1 MMDRLRAWLTEEQEG
16 LSGDRDTL
24 QLAVAALLMEAA
36 HVDGPLGAQERA
48 AVQRLLERKFG
59 LSAAASRALAE
70 SGERQAERSA
80 QLFGFTRTI
89 NERVARE
96 RRVELIEMLWEVA
109 YADGAL
115 DPLEDAMLRQ
125 VGGLIDVA
133 DAERGAARQRV
144 MKPLGIAEAQ

>member
-1 MMDRLRAWLTEEQEG
+1 MMDRLRAWLTEEHEG

-36 HVDGPLGAQERA
+36 QVDGSLGEQERA

-70 SGERQAERSA
+70 SGERRAEQSA

-89 NERVARE
+89 NERVPRE

-109 YADGAL
+109 YADGTL

-144 MKPLGIAEAQ
+144 MTRLGIAEGE

>member
-1 MMDRLRAWLTEEQEG
+1 MMDRLRAWLTEGQGE

-36 HVDGPLGAQERA
+36 QVDGPLGEQERA
-48 AVQRLLERKFG
+48 AVQRLLERKFR
-59 LSAAASRALAE
+59 LSAEASRALAAT
-70 SGERQAERSA
+70 GERKAERSA

-89 NERVARE
+89 NERLPPG

-125 VGGLIDVA
+125 VGGLIDVG
-133 DAERGAARQRV
+133 DPERGAARQRV
-144 MKPLGIAEAQ
+144 LQRLGIAEDS

>member
-1 MMDRLRAWLTEEQEG
+1 MMDRLRAWLTEEQRE

-36 HVDGPLGAQERA
+36 QVDGALGERERA
-48 AVQRLLERKFG
+48 AVQRLLERKFR
-59 LSAAASRALAE
+59 LSAEASQALAAI
-70 SGERQAERSA
+70 GEHQAERSA

-89 NERVARE
+89 NERVAPE

-109 YADGAL
+109 YADGVL

-133 DAERGAARQRV
+133 DPPRGAARRRV
-144 MKPLGIAEAQ
+144 LKRLGIVEDS

>member
-1 MMDRLRAWLTEEQEG
+1 MMDRLRAWLTEEHEG

-36 HVDGPLGAQERA
+36 RVDGTLGERERA
-48 AVQRLLERKFG
+48 AVRRLLERKFG
-59 LSAAASRALAE
+59 LSAEASGALAE

-89 NERVARE
+89 NERLPRE

-115 DPLEDAMLRQ
+115 DPLEDAMLRR
-125 VGGLIDVA
+125 VGGLVDVA
-133 DAERGAARQRV
+133 DADRAPPRQRV
-144 MKPLGIAEAQ
+144 MKRLGIAEAE

>member
-1 MMDRLRAWLTEEQEG
+1 MMDRLRAWLTEEQRE

-36 HVDGPLGAQERA
+36 QVDGALGERERA
-48 AVQRLLERKFG
+48 AVQRLLERKFR
-59 LSAAASRALAE
+59 LSAEASQALAAI
-70 SGERQAERSA
+70 GERQAERSA
-80 QLFGFTRTI
+80 QRFGFTRTI
-89 NERVARE
+89 NERVAPE

-109 YADGAL
+109 YADGVL

-133 DAERGAARQRV
+133 DPQRGAARRRV
-144 MKPLGIAEAQ
+144 LKRLGIVEDS

>member
-1 MMDRLRAWLTEEQEG
+1 MMDRLRAWLTEGQGE

-36 HVDGPLGAQERA
+36 QVDGPLGEQERA
-48 AVQRLLERKFG
+48 AVQRLLERKFR
-59 LSAAASRALAE
+59 LSAEASRALAAT
-70 SGERQAERSA
+70 GERKAERSA

-89 NERVARE
+89 NERLPPE

-115 DPLEDAMLRQ
+115 DPLEDGMLRQ
-125 VGGLIDVA
+125 VGGLIDVG
-133 DAERGAARQRV
+133 DPERGAARQRV
-144 MKPLGIAEAQ
+144 LQRLGIAEDS

>member
-1 MMDRLRAWLTEEQEG
+1 MMDRLRAWLTEEQGE

-36 HVDGPLGAQERA
+36 QVDGALGERERA
-48 AVQRLLERKFG
+48 AVQRLLERKFR
-59 LSAAASRALAE
+59 LSAEASQALAAI
-70 SGERQAERSA
+70 GERQAERSA

-89 NERVARE
+89 NERVASE

-109 YADGAL
+109 YADGVL

-133 DAERGAARQRV
+133 DPQRGAARRRV
-144 MKPLGIAEAQ
+144 LKRLGIVEDS